1 MSKAEEKN
9 QGNNF
14 MEKVAAFIVDKR
26 NLFFFIFAALI
37 VFSVFSR
44 NWVNVE
50 NDISAYL
57 AEDSET
63 KQGLNVMQKEFLTYG
78 SAKVMIANISYAQAE
93 TIAAQIEGMEGVSSV
108 EFDDTTDHYND
119 ASALFTVT
127 FAYDEDDDKCVEAL
141 DALTAEYS
149 GYDIYVDSDLGN
161 PTAKIIAN
169 EMIIV
174 GILVAIIVVGTL
186 TLTLQS
192 YAAVPVLLITFLSAA
207 IINMGT
213 NFFFG
218 TISFVSNSV
227 TIVLQLAMSIDYAII
242 LYHRFMEEHETL
254 PVREAAILA
263 LRKAIPEI
271 SASSLTT
278 ISGLL
283 AMTFMQFR
291 IGPDMGIVLIKAI
304 LLSLLSV
311 FTLMPGLL
319 ILFSKL
325 MDKTKHKNF
334 VPKIPFV
341 GKFAYRTR
349 RIIPPIFVLILV
361 ATMYFSSKTPYVFGY
376 TLLTTP
382 KQNNMQIAETMIKN
396 TFGSE
401 NFIALVVP
409 AGNYEAEGKLLAELE
424 KHDEVES
431 TMGLSNAEAMDGYML
446 TDKLTPREF
455 SELTDLDYEAAELLY
470 TAYAVNNENYGK
482 VIGGL
487 DTFSVPLI
495 DMFMFLYDQVQE
507 GYITLDSDLQKT
519 LDDAYAQMNDAKK
532 QLQGENYSRVLV
544 NLNLPTESDETFQFL
559 NTMHEIAGKYY
570 DHGVYLV
577 GESMNEYD
585 LSKAFA
591 SDNNLVSILSMVFVI
606 VILLFTFKSV
616 GISILLI
623 LVIQGSIWINFSFPY
638 LTGTNLFFM
647 SYLIVSSIQ
656 MGANIDYAIVISSRY
671 LELKQKMPLQEA
683 IIQTMNL
690 AFPTL
695 ITSGV
700 MMAIAG
706 VLIGGMTSEAAIAG
720 IGESLGRGTF
730 ISLVLVMFVLPQIL
744 LLGNK
749 VIEKTAFTVSPPI
762 RSQNAKGTI
771 YVNGRINGQVSGTV
785 TGTVRGIIRGD
796 VSAFVEAGEM
806 KLLAEESKEQ
816 EDSNE
821 KK

>member
-291 IGPDMGIVLIKAI
+291 I
-304 LLSLLSV
+304 
-311 FTLMPGLL
+311 
-319 ILFSKL
+319 
-325 MDKTKHKNF
+325 
-334 VPKIPFV
+334 
-341 GKFAYRTR
+341 
-349 RIIPPIFVLILV
+349 
-361 ATMYFSSKTPYVFGY
+361 
-376 TLLTTP
+376 
-382 KQNNMQIAETMIKN
+382 
-396 TFGSE
+396 
-401 NFIALVVP
+401 
-409 AGNYEAEGKLLAELE
+409 
-424 KHDEVES
+424 
-431 TMGLSNAEAMDGYML
+431 
-446 TDKLTPREF
+446 
-455 SELTDLDYEAAELLY
+455 
-470 TAYAVNNENYGK
+470 
-482 VIGGL
+482 
-487 DTFSVPLI
+487 
-495 DMFMFLYDQVQE
+495 
-507 GYITLDSDLQKT
+507 
-519 LDDAYAQMNDAKK
+519 
-532 QLQGENYSRVLV
+532 
-544 NLNLPTESDETFQFL
+544 
-559 NTMHEIAGKYY
+559 
-570 DHGVYLV
+570 
-577 GESMNEYD
+577 
-585 LSKAFA
+585 
-591 SDNNLVSILSMVFVI
+591 
-606 VILLFTFKSV
+606 
-616 GISILLI
+616 
-623 LVIQGSIWINFSFPY
+623 
-638 LTGTNLFFM
+638 
-647 SYLIVSSIQ
+647 
-656 MGANIDYAIVISSRY
+656 
-671 LELKQKMPLQEA
+671 
-683 IIQTMNL
+683 
-690 AFPTL
+690 
-695 ITSGV
+695 
-700 MMAIAG
+700 
-706 VLIGGMTSEAAIAG
+706 
-720 IGESLGRGTF
+720 
-730 ISLVLVMFVLPQIL
+730 
-744 LLGNK
+744 
-749 VIEKTAFTVSPPI
+749 
-762 RSQNAKGTI
+762 
-771 YVNGRINGQVSGTV
+771 
-785 TGTVRGIIRGD
+785 
-796 VSAFVEAGEM
+796 
-806 KLLAEESKEQ
+806 
-816 EDSNE
+816 
-821 KK
+821 